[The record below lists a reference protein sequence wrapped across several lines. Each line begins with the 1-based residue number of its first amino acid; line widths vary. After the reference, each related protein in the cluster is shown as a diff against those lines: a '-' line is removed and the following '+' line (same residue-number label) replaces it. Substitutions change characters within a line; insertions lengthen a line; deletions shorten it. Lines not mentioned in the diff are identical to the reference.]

1 MRWASP
7 NGRVNLQVVRSLWS
21 RQASCEPKGLDR
33 GTSIVHCDVGLGP
46 ISISCF
52 PDDDTVATLS
62 IVRAPENIRVRFTG
76 DRVHAHSSPS
86 EVISQEGGIS
96 GRGRARQTVDD
107 RDLQPVRAEA
117 SAPRW
122 DGAAPHGQR
131 AECYAEHDNDS
142 HGPAPGCR
150 VTPKFSCKGSYFH
163 AVM

>member
-1 MRWASP
+1 
-7 NGRVNLQVVRSLWS
+7 
-21 RQASCEPKGLDR
+21 
-33 GTSIVHCDVGLGP
+33 VHRDVGLEP

-62 IVRAPENIRVRFTG
+62 IVRASENIRVRFTG

-117 SAPRW
+117 SARRW
-122 DGAAPHGQR
+122 DGAASHGQR
-131 AECYAEHDNDS
+131 ADCDAEHDNDS
-142 HGPAPGCR
+142 HRPAPELPEIADHTAQLGEFKSR
-150 VTPKFSCKGSYFH
+150 TPRFTTYPKTRG
-163 AVM
+163 A